1 MDKKDSLAKLS
12 EEKAKKTIERL
23 YSNPKNWR
31 RKEFRKAY
39 FLLTGQK
46 QLMSEDTA
54 KNVIEKWIRDDSRS
68 ERVDYV
74 SALLLITGK
83 WILPKAIATKRM
95 SSQVKAKYSHGDLGS
110 CSSPIAYKK

>member
-1 MDKKDSLAKLS
+1 MDEKGSFVKQS
-12 EEKAKKTIERL
+12 EEEAKKTIERL

-39 FLLTGQK
+39 FVLTGQK
-46 QLMSEDTA
+46 HLMSEDTA
-54 KNVIEKWIRDDSRS
+54 KKVIEKWIGDDTRS

-83 WILPKAIATKRM
+83 WILPKVIVPNRM
-95 SSQVKAKYSHGDLGS
+95 SSQVKAKYTHGDLDS
-110 CSSPIAYKK
+110 CSSPIAYRK